1 MEGVDGKQC
10 TCRALCRE
18 SHDHFSEAPEKNY
31 FYDVYE
37 QKFWGAP
44 VDQVTRALVGICD
57 SGGSVLPLRIPVSP
71 SLPPLGLWNLMILAM
86 VIMVITPFSECIYC
100 ARHRAKW
107 LYELGHLVLTAKR
120 SFLTPLYR

>member
-57 SGGSVLPLRIPVSP
+57 SGVCAASENSCQPLPTLA
-71 SLPPLGLWNLMILAM
+71 GLWNLMILAM

-107 LYELGHLVLTAKR
+107 LYELGYLVLTAKR